1 MERSSTHNTIRCH
14 CVDWRFRALCKG
26 GTFKIAK
33 AAAYR
38 NFFRWCHDNSTEDCA
53 LSLQSIVYE
62 NYDED
67 DANPFVESIFPESEL
82 PRVSEILSACEGL
95 FEVVMLRNDRMHYA
109 KTLQSWYAN
118 LRKNREAAI
127 AMVGESVY
135 KSTRNTSASS

>member
-1 MERSSTHNTIRCH
+1 MKT
-14 CVDWRFRALCKG
+14 
-26 GTFKIAK
+26 
-33 AAAYR
+33 
-38 NFFRWCHDNSTEDCA
+38 
-53 LSLQSIVYE
+53 
-62 NYDED
+62 DED

>member
-1 MERSSTHNTIRCH
+1 MPLCRLALSSTLQR
-14 CVDWRFRALCKG
+14 R
-26 GTFKIAK
+26 TFKIAK